1 MAIPKKPLADRFPRL
16 DEPFPTGS
24 DLMASHCWKYDLLTE
39 RIKEM
44 LLAPSCPSGMREVVA
59 DRKAVRASMEELAR
73 SYMGKAGDEAIQGL
87 PYFNTWLNLR
97 GGFAKD

>member
-1 MAIPKKPLADRFPRL
+1 
-16 DEPFPTGS
+16 
-24 DLMASHCWKYDLLTE
+24 
-39 RIKEM
+39 
-44 LLAPSCPSGMREVVA
+44 MREVVA

-87 PYFNTWLNLR
+87 LYFNTWLNIP